1 MTGPTSRAEN
11 PAVVTIAHGRHAHL
25 EHQRRHLAVV
35 APGVRHV
42 VVAMDDPVLAQ
53 RCGPDVVAMPAHPE
67 GLPLAA
73 ARNAGVA
80 EAIDGGADLIVL
92 LDVDCVPGPRLLRRY
107 VDAAART
114 DRALLAGPV
123 TYLPEGTA
131 VPAPAP
137 PGGPDPFEHLTDPH
151 PARPAPPDGQLVP
164 GGDPALFWS
173 LSVALTPT
181 TWEELGGFCE
191 EYVGYGGEDTDL
203 GVVAHERGV
212 DLVWVGGAHA
222 YHQFHPVS
230 RPPVEHAADIVRNA
244 HVFRRRWGRWPMEG
258 WLRDLDALGV
268 LRWGGP
274 ASDEL
279 RLADP
284 GEGGLR

>member
-1 MTGPTSRAEN
+1 MRA
-11 PAVVTIAHGRHAHL
+11 ALRS
-25 EHQRRHLAVV
+25 
-35 APGVRHV
+35 
-42 VVAMDDPVLAQ
+42 
-53 RCGPDVVAMPAHPE
+53 
-67 GLPLAA
+67 
-73 ARNAGVA
+73 
-80 EAIDGGADLIVL
+80 GADLVVL
-92 LDVDCVPGPRLLRRY
+92 LDVDCVPGPRLVSSY
-107 VDAAART
+107 EIAAEKVPQ
-114 DRALLAGPV
+114 ALLCGPV
-123 TYLPEGTA
+123 TYLDEGVR
-131 VPAPAP
+131 VPDDARRL
-137 PGGPDPFEHLTDPH
+137 DDLTDPH
-151 PARPAPPDGQLVP
+151 PARPAPAPDTIQRDGSHE
-164 GGDPALFWS
+164 LFWS
-173 LSVALTPT
+173 LSFAVKAS
-181 TWEELGGFCE
+181 TWDLLGGFAE

>member
-1 MTGPTSRAEN
+1 MRGL
-11 PAVVTIAHGRHAHL
+11 GD
-25 EHQRRHLAVV
+25 Q
-35 APGVRHV
+35 
-42 VVAMDDPVLAQ
+42 PVGGISLQ
-53 RCGPDVVAMPAHPE
+53 
-67 GLPLAA
+67 
-73 ARNAGVA
+73 
-80 EAIDGGADLIVL
+80 GADL
-92 LDVDCVPGPRLLRRY
+92 DRLPDL
-107 VDAAART
+107 VSPHAAR
-114 DRALLAGPV
+114 PN
-123 TYLPEGTA
+123 P
-131 VPAPAP
+131 PADVVE
-137 PGGPDPFEHLTDPH
+137 PGANWD
-151 PARPAPPDGQLVP
+151 
-164 GGDPALFWS
+164 LFWS
-173 LSVALTPT
+173 LSFAVTAT
-181 TWEELGGFCE
+181 TWTYLGGFCE
-191 EYVGYGGEDTDL
+191 DYIGYGGEDTDL